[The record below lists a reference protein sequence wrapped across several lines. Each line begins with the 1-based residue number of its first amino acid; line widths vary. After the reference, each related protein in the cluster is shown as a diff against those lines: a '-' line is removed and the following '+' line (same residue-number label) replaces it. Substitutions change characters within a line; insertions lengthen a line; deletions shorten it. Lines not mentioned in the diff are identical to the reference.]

1 MKLFKNFFITIK
13 TKGFIATFIAV
24 KSFFIILLI
33 NVFSSSAFIKRK
45 IFNYKM
51 YLDPRDKGISR
62 TLILFGERELD
73 HKIILEKV
81 LKKNMKIFDI
91 GANIGYYVL
100 MESKLVGKKGKI
112 LAIEPV
118 QKNMRLLQ
126 KNLKLNN
133 NKITET
139 IHSAAD
145 SKKNVKANKSIS
157 HFFTTTHSNIGRLTS
172 QEIVNVK
179 SLTKFSK
186 KLENGRH
193 FLTPTQH
200 IEELIR
206 RNFVPDF
213 IRMDIEGSEADILN
227 DLASLKLKKK
237 PIVCFET
244 HSSQYKS
251 YPKKKVSMK
260 KSKKVGNVINV
271 RKVETRNLSTMEKA
285 LKKMF
290 KIGYKVK
297 FASTS
302 YEKGSIQLKKL
313 GYKSLHNNIK
323 TDDVMREIYKDLKE
337 KDAIDLICHTGGL
350 RTILIA

>member
-126 KNLKLNN
+126 KNL
-133 NKITET
+133 
-139 IHSAAD
+139 
-145 SKKNVKANKSIS
+145 
-157 HFFTTTHSNIGRLTS
+157 
-172 QEIVNVK
+172 
-179 SLTKFSK
+179 
-186 KLENGRH
+186 
-193 FLTPTQH
+193 
-200 IEELIR
+200 
-206 RNFVPDF
+206 
-213 IRMDIEGSEADILN
+213 
-227 DLASLKLKKK
+227 
-237 PIVCFET
+237 
-244 HSSQYKS
+244 
-251 YPKKKVSMK
+251 
-260 KSKKVGNVINV
+260 
-271 RKVETRNLSTMEKA
+271 NL
-285 LKKMF
+285 
-290 KIGYKVK
+290 Y
-297 FASTS
+297 
-302 YEKGSIQLKKL
+302 
-313 GYKSLHNNIK
+313 
-323 TDDVMREIYKDLKE
+323 
-337 KDAIDLICHTGGL
+337 
-350 RTILIA
+350 